1 MGLLNEFKTFA
12 MKGNVIDMAVGIII
26 GAAFGKIV
34 SSIVADILMPPIGL
48 IIGGVNFANLKIVMK
63 EASGNA
69 PAVTWNYGNFIQ
81 TTIDFLIIA
90 FSVFMLI
97 KAINSLKK
105 KKAEEPTAEPITS
118 KEETLLTEIRDI
130 LKQK

>member
-1 MGLLNEFKTFA
+1 
-12 MKGNVIDMAVGIII
+12 
-26 GAAFGKIV
+26 
-34 SSIVADILMPPIGL
+34 
-48 IIGGVNFANLKIVMK
+48 MK

-105 KKAEEPTAEPITS
+105 KKAEEPTAEPVTS